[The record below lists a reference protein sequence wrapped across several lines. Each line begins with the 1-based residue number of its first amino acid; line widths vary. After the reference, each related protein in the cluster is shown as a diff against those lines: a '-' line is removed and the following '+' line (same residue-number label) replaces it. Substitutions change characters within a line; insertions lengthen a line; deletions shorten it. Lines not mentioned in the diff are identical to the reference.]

1 LDLEDIVSDA
11 VQEFTC
17 NNTLDYVL
25 NVSGEKIAVN
35 ADKQQMQTV
44 ITNVLQNCVESS
56 DAVTVTID
64 ILINKFEKASVISG
78 QYIPEG
84 SYGCVS
90 IVDNG
95 KGIIEEDLIKV
106 FDPYYST
113 KQRGASKGMGLGL
126 TVVYSTMRN
135 HTGYVLVESKVGE
148 GTQVRLLLPI
158 CKASMTTCAE
168 HKGPDAEKRIL
179 LVEQDVQARQICKTI
194 LEFIGW
200 EVLTEDEPDSIL
212 SMIRSSV
219 TEDRQIDLMFI
230 GELSGSTQPIDLLK
244 AVQEVA
250 PTINLIITGDS
261 SIDKKLE
268 KYRRYGVEHA
278 LTLPYTFEGI
288 KKVIWDLNL

>member
-1 LDLEDIVSDA
+1 
-11 VQEFTC
+11 
-17 NNTLDYVL
+17 
-25 NVSGEKIAVN
+25 
-35 ADKQQMQTV
+35 
-44 ITNVLQNCVESS
+44 
-56 DAVTVTID
+56 
-64 ILINKFEKASVISG
+64 
-78 QYIPEG
+78 
-84 SYGCVS
+84 
-90 IVDNG
+90 
-95 KGIIEEDLIKV
+95 
-106 FDPYYST
+106 
-113 KQRGASKGMGLGL
+113 
-126 TVVYSTMRN
+126 
-135 HTGYVLVESKVGE
+135 
-148 GTQVRLLLPI
+148 
-158 CKASMTTCAE
+158 MTTCAE